1 MDIPSEFICPI
12 TQEIMKEPVS
22 DNEGV
27 SYEKLSI
34 ERWLSR
40 NNTSPMS
47 RKPLYMRDLRPN
59 IALKNLISSF
69 NDKNKV
75 PTEILTMREARLKRF
90 DDSVQESAPLPQ
102 VPAPLPQVPEPLSIR
117 YPDPIIQ
124 ETLIPSGIEAIV
136 RLFSRH
142 SFNPTSE
149 HIKIMMLRMSI
160 GLLPTTRP
168 LEPDFPEGFDL
179 DSCPLDERG
188 PRGGRNPYRLNP
200 SDCDCWKCEDKR
212 EYDRRIRY

>member
-47 RKPLYMRDLRPN
+47 RRPLYMRDLRPN

-75 PTEILTMREARLKRF
+75 STEVLINQRVFRNPTCNEFWFDTSDLPWSYSQEETEVLDELFEEETLRVIAEQKKEIASKRALDKAKELSDAKKELERLK
-90 DDSVQESAPLPQ
+90 E
-102 VPAPLPQVPEPLSIR
+102 IR
-117 YPDPIIQ
+117 RLKDIQ
-124 ETLIPSGIEAIV
+124 
-136 RLFSRH
+136 
-142 SFNPTSE
+142 
-149 HIKIMMLRMSI
+149 K
-160 GLLPTTRP
+160 GLKL
-168 LEPDFPEGFDL
+168 
-179 DSCPLDERG
+179 
-188 PRGGRNPYRLNP
+188 LN
-200 SDCDCWKCEDKR
+200 K
-212 EYDRRIRY
+212 